1 MCLKGGDEEEW
12 CEREGPHYDHQSP
25 TPVGLSGSEEAAG
38 GGCNLD
44 TAKISRE
51 SDQVLIIGAR

>member
-25 TPVGLSGSEEAAG
+25 APLGLSGSEEAAG
-38 GGCNLD
+38 GGCIQPRYLGN
-44 TAKISRE
+44 KSP
-51 SDQVLIIGAR
+51 VLHNRSKVR